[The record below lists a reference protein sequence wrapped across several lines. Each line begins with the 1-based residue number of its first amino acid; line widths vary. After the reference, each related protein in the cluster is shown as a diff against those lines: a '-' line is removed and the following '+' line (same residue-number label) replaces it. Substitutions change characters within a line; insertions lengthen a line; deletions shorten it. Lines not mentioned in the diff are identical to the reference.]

1 MRKKGHWCLDNNTIY
16 RDTPCVYIYTYGCV
30 CVCVDFL
37 KTCDIVIVSSQSYMN
52 DFIVKSVCE

>member
-1 MRKKGHWCLDNNTIY
+1 MC
-16 RDTPCVYIYTYGCV
+16 IYTRMDV
-30 CVCVDFL
+30 SVCVDLL